1 MLSSYSI
8 SSGTLPQL
16 FTKYVFNT
24 TFQLILGDDILYFN
38 NKVFLTALI
47 SLCFLSGCSK
57 EKVLE
62 TVSPTTI
69 AESESL
75 INDYRKN
82 IFFAP
87 YTGEIVDEKT
97 SKNIAVMAI
106 IENSND
112 ARPQS
117 GLIDADIVYETMAEG
132 GIPRFIALFQKN
144 TPSRIGPIRSARPYF
159 INIAREYNLP
169 FGHCGYSDEAKAMIE
184 KNKLMSINEFF
195 FTGFYWRDRERK
207 APHNLYTSAKRLRDA
222 ASSRG
227 YIKETKTKLNFNKGF
242 WESDSHSIASSLNL
256 KLNKYYSTS
265 YIYKN
270 GKYYKSMNNINSLNK
285 EDNKPIAVSNIVV
298 QATSIK
304 LQPDNLHLEVSLTGE
319 GTGYVLSNGKYTKMK
334 WTKKDITSPTI
345 LTDEN
350 GLNIPFS
357 PGNTWWHIIDNSNA
371 VQIK

>member
-1 MLSSYSI
+1 M
-8 SSGTLPQL
+8 
-16 FTKYVFNT
+16 
-24 TFQLILGDDILYFN
+24 TFR
-38 NKVFLTALI
+38 NKALLTALLGLI
-47 SLCFLSGCSK
+47 FISGCTM
-57 EKVLE
+57 EKALE
-62 TVSPTTI
+62 TLSPSSITEVNTLN
-69 AESESL
+69 EQLNKKDLLLS
-75 INDYRKN
+75 
-82 IFFAP
+82 P
-87 YTGEIVDEKT
+87 YTGEPVDEKT
-97 SKNIAVMAI
+97 YKNTAVMAI

-117 GLIDADIVYETMAEG
+117 GLVDADIVYETMAEG

-144 TPSRIGPIRSARPYF
+144 SPAKIGPIRSARPYF

-169 FGHCGYSDEAKAMIE
+169 FGHCGYSDEAKSMIE

-195 FTGFYWRDRERK
+195 FTGFYWRDRDRK

-222 ASSRG
+222 AASRG
-227 YIKETKTKLNFNKGF
+227 YITEAKAKPNFNKGF
-242 WESDSHSIASSLNL
+242 WESTSHSMASSLNL

-265 YIYKN
+265 YIYKD
-270 GKYYKSMNNINSLNK
+270 GKYYKSMNNIDSLNK

-304 LQPDNLHLEVSLTGE
+304 LQSDNLHLEVSIVGE
-319 GTGYVLSNGKYTKMK
+319 GTGYVFSNGKYTKMK
-334 WTKKDITSPTI
+334 WSKKDVGSPTV

-357 PGNTWWHIIDNSNA
+357 PGNTWWHIIDKSSA